1 MLLLDPS
8 YTKWQSYRRF
18 IHEIT
23 DTGFNPSHYK
33 RENRNSISNKPN
45 KSVFGVAMDVPV
57 VSPLESISR
66 SVTIPQNTTIE
77 KLEVSER
84 L

>member
-1 MLLLDPS
+1 
-8 YTKWQSYRRF
+8 
-18 IHEIT
+18 
-23 DTGFNPSHYK
+23 
-33 RENRNSISNKPN
+33 
-45 KSVFGVAMDVPV
+45 MDVPV